1 MKYKTKKS
9 CWRQDIR
16 HCEYA
21 KAALQ
26 GILLTSLLSYLFYG
40 TILWT
45 IFISPY
51 LIWFMKSWREQ
62 YIKKKKQEFQLQ
74 FKEAI
79 QAMSTALRVGYSV
92 ENAVREADKE
102 LRRMYRS
109 DEKIL
114 TEFQYMVHQLD
125 MNITLENILREF
137 AVRVEDREVQT
148 FVTVFAMAK
157 RSGGDMIR
165 IIRSA
170 ISQISEKIDVQRE
183 IAVMISAKRLEFRV
197 MSAIPVC
204 MILYMKL
211 SFPDFMDVLYGNAA
225 GVLVMTICL
234 LVYIG
239 AYEVGRRM
247 IEIEV

>member
-16 HCEYA
+16 RYEYA

-26 GILLTSLLSYLFYG
+26 GILLTGLLSYLFYG

-51 LIWFMKSWREQ
+51 LIWFMKSWREK

-102 LRRMYRS
+102 LKRMYRP
-109 DEKIL
+109 DAKIL
-114 TEFQYMVHQLD
+114 REFQYMIHQLD
-125 MNITLENILREF
+125 MNITLENILRDF

-157 RSGGDMIR
+157 RSGGDMIG
-165 IIRSA
+165 IIRGA

-183 IAVMISAKRLEFRV
+183 IAVMISEKRLEFRV
-197 MSAIPVC
+197 MSVIPVC

-225 GVLVMTICL
+225 GVLIMTICL
-234 LVYIG
+234 LVYVG